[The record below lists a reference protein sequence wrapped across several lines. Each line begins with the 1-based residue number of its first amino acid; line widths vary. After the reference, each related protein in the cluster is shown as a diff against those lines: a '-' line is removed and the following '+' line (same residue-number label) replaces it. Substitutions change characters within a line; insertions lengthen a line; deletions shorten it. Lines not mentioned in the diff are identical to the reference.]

1 MNQKTIL
8 TAVGSAI
15 LIIGFV
21 YFSKT
26 DRTLLTG
33 ADSKTPKNPALAACD
48 EAISKELGSPI
59 ESSALTASIRK
70 LDNLTLVTRGFSYSD
85 GKGSAICR
93 VFESGVEVMI
103 EIEE

>member
-8 TAVGSAI
+8 TAVASAV
-15 LIIGFV
+15 LIISFV

-26 DRTLLTG
+26 DRSLLTG
-33 ADSKTPKNPALAACD
+33 TESKTAKDPALAACD
-48 EAISKELGSPI
+48 EAISKEVGGPI
-59 ESSALTASIRK
+59 TSSALTASIRR
-70 LDNLTLVTRGFSYSD
+70 LDNVTLVTRGFSYSD

-93 VFESGVEVMI
+93 VLESGVEVMI